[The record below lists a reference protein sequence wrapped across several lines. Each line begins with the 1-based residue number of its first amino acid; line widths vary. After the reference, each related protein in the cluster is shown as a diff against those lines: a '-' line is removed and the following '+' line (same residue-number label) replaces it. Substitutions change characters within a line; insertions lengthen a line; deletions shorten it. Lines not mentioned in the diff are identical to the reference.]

1 MSKDINKKR
10 ENRGRIRSFL
20 RDSVSLPS
28 DAFAANF
35 GIEMRGRGLLFMQ
48 GCRSI
53 VKYSTTEM
61 ILAAKG
67 FLVNIRGER
76 LECTTYHGGT
86 VTVEGRIDAIDFSKE
101 EEKTE

>member
-1 MSKDINKKR
+1 MNKENNKKR

-61 ILAAKG
+61 ILATKG

-101 EEKTE
+101 EE

>member
-1 MSKDINKKR
+1 MNKENNKKR
-10 ENRGRIRSFL
+10 EKRGRIRSFL

-61 ILAAKG
+61 ILATKG
-67 FLVNIRGER
+67 FLVKIRGER